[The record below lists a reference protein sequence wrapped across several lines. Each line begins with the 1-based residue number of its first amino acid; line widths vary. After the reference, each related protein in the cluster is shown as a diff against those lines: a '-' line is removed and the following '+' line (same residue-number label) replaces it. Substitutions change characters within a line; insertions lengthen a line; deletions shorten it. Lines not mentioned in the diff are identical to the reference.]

1 MRNTQH
7 TSHQGD
13 HQSALTLIARRY
25 HATNESYKYL
35 NNFFIGTLDAQDAHL
50 VPPPRT
56 PPSEAFIAT
65 LRSFLAKESPATP

>member
-1 MRNTQH
+1 MLTHCYTRH
-7 TSHQGD
+7 TTTKTD
-13 HQSALTLIARRY
+13 TTDAIVRRY

-56 PPSEAFIAT
+56 PPSEAFVAT
-65 LRSFLAKESPATP
+65 LRSFLATETPVAP